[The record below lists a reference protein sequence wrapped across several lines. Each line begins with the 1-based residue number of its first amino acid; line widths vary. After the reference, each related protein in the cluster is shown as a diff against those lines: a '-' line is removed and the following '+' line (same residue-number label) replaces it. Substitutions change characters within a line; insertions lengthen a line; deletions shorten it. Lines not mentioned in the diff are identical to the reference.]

1 MKLVEQVV
9 SNLSKLPWAL
19 QVQAT
24 SSRLESEYH
33 AAWKLDIFRFEIFK
47 LWIEWIENSWA

>member
-9 SNLSKLPWAL
+9 SGLSKLPWAL

-24 SSRLESEYH
+24 SSRLELEYH
-33 AAWKLDIFRFEIFK
+33 AAWKLDMFRFEIFK
-47 LWIEWIENSWA
+47 L